1 MRKPFIAGNWKMNL
15 ERSSA
20 IALAK
25 AVCESVGARD
35 DVDVGLFPPA
45 VYLRDIVEA
54 AQSSPVQVGAQN
66 CCDQVGGAHT
76 GEISVSMVQDVG
88 SGLVLLGHS
97 ERRHVYGESDE
108 LINRKVHTALAQ
120 GLDVMLCLGETQ
132 EQREAGETEAV
143 CGSQLQAGLAGVG
156 VEDLQRVTLAY
167 EPVWAI
173 GTGLTASPE
182 QAQDAH
188 AYVRGVLAGIA
199 TDDLAART
207 RILYGGSVKGEN
219 AADLLARP
227 DIDGALVGGA
237 SLTPE
242 AFLPIIPDS
251 PEAPGN

>member
-1 MRKPFIAGNWKMNL
+1 VRKLYIAGNWKMNL
-15 ERSSA
+15 DRASA
-20 IALAK
+20 VALAE
-25 AVCESVGARD
+25 AVCQSVGTRE

-45 VYLRDIVEA
+45 VYLRDVVDV
-54 AQSSPVQVGAQN
+54 AQSSPVRVGGQN
-66 CCDQVGGAHT
+66 CCDQESGAYT
-76 GEISVSMVQDVG
+76 GETSVAMLQDVG

-108 LINRKVHTALAQ
+108 MINSKVHLALAQ
-120 GLDVMLCLGETQ
+120 GLDVMLCLGETL
-132 EQREAGETEAV
+132 EQREAGETEGV

-156 VEDLQRVTLAY
+156 VEDMERVTLAY

-173 GTGLTASPE
+173 GTGLTASPD

-207 RILYGGSVKGEN
+207 RILYGGSVKADN
-219 AADLLARP
+219 AAELLARP

-237 SLTPE
+237 SLTAE
-242 AFLPIIPDS
+242 AFLPIIPA
-251 PEAPGN
+251 PIEASGN

>member
-1 MRKPFIAGNWKMNL
+1 VRKPFIAGNWKMNL
-15 ERSSA
+15 DRASA
-20 IALAK
+20 IALAQ
-25 AVCESVGARD
+25 AVCESVGGRD

-45 VYLRDIVEA
+45 VYLRDIVEV

-66 CCDQVGGAHT
+66 CCDQTSGAHT

-132 EQREAGETEAV
+132 EQREAGETETV
-143 CGSQLQAGLAGVG
+143 CGSQLQAGLAGVEA
-156 VEDLQRVTLAY
+156 EDLQRVHLAY

-251 PEAPGN
+251 PEATGN

>member
-1 MRKPFIAGNWKMNL
+1 MRRPFVAGNWKMNL
-15 ERSSA
+15 DRASA
-20 IALAK
+20 IALAQ
-25 AVCESVGARD
+25 AVCESVGGRD

-45 VYLRDIVEA
+45 VYLRDIVEV

-66 CCDQVGGAHT
+66 CCDQAGGAHT

-108 LINRKVHTALAQ
+108 LINRKVHIALAQ
-120 GLDVMLCLGETQ
+120 RLDVMLCLGETQ

-156 VEDLQRVTLAY
+156 AEDLQRVTLAY

-207 RILYGGSVKGEN
+207 RILYGGSVKAEN

-237 SLTPE
+237 SLTAE

-251 PEAPGN
+251 PEAPGD

>member
-1 MRKPFIAGNWKMNL
+1 
-15 ERSSA
+15 
-20 IALAK
+20 
-25 AVCESVGARD
+25 
-35 DVDVGLFPPA
+35 DVGLFPPA

-120 GLDVMLCLGETQ
+120 GLNVMLCLGETQ

>member
-173 GTGLTASPE
+173 GTGRTARHDVVFCGCGGRLLGSQCVGWQGAGWTSNRQYSCGWSSLWPDPARE
-182 QAQDAH
+182 LCGSTLLD
-188 AYVRGVLAGIA
+188 RGDGVWWI
-199 TDDLAART
+199 T
-207 RILYGGSVKGEN
+207 RDPT
-219 AADLLARP
+219 A
-227 DIDGALVGGA
+227 
-237 SLTPE
+237 
-242 AFLPIIPDS
+242 
-251 PEAPGN
+251 